1 MLLAVDWK
9 TTVHTSLPHWCKYH
23 IFANPSANS
32 QALFQ
37 KQALSIATYDCN
49 FLYYK
54 GVLQRCLTISATLV
68 AFPYL
73 IALHTS
79 LARVHVFSLM
89 VTTHNST
96 ALKANAMTEDIFVCN
111 SCWSKKCLYLVIRHI
126 KLWEG
131 AFFVACDGPYKIF
144 SPKYWHLKR
153 IFHLEKDFVYNLQNA
168 KVFLI
173 WIKSHKG
180 AV

>member
-9 TTVHTSLPHWCKYH
+9 TTVHTSLPHCSKYH

-37 KQALSIATYDCN
+37 KQALSIATYDRN
-49 FLYYK
+49 FLHCK

-68 AFPYL
+68 ALPYL
-73 IALHTS
+73 SALHTS
-79 LARVHVFSLM
+79 LARVQVFSLM

-96 ALKANAMTEDIFVCN
+96 ALKANRMTEDVCN

-126 KLWEG
+126 KL
-131 AFFVACDGPYKIF
+131 
-144 SPKYWHLKR
+144 
-153 IFHLEKDFVYNLQNA
+153 
-168 KVFLI
+168 
-173 WIKSHKG
+173 
-180 AV
+180 